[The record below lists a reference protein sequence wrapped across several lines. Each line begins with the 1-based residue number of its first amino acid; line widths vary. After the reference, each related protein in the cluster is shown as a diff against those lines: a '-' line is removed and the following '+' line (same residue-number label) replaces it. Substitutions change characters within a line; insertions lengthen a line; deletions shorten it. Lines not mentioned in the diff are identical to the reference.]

1 MGKMT
6 MKPDFGSELDR
17 RGFLKGGSFA
27 TMMMLMGGIP
37 INAAEEEKKPE
48 AGAVNADGSTN
59 YKAEA
64 APVNVGVIGC
74 GPWARE
80 ILKTLATL
88 PNGPVV
94 AICDTYPAMVKRA
107 ADLAPNAQKYPNHK
121 DLLADPKVQAVVVA
135 TPTHLH
141 KEIVIDALKAG
152 KHVYCEAPLAASVE
166 DARAIAQA
174 VRENFT
180 VNFQSGLQARSD
192 KQIYNLANFI
202 RSGVLGKPLKA
213 RQQFHK
219 KQSWRFTSP
228 NAEREKALNW
238 RLDKEVSIGL
248 AGELGVHQLD
258 IANWYFNARPLSA
271 HGLGSLIQWKD
282 DGREVPDNVQVTF
295 EYPGGVFL
303 TYEAT
308 IGNSFESEMGQFY
321 GTDCAIMMR
330 DRRAWM
336 FKEADAPLLGWEV
349 YARKDAFYQESGIVL
364 GAGNTKQDAQAKKGT
379 EADKVVDEKSP
390 LQYALS
396 AFLKNS
402 DTIASGFEDFKKN
415 YDANDKAA
423 LREYLDG
430 LAKEKTWLPACG
442 WREGLDSTITAIK
455 ANEAILSGQKI
466 TFKKEWF
473 ELA

>member
-282 DGREVPDNVQVTF
+282 DGREVPDTISVIMDFPNDLTVSWQSTFSNSRFGLGIRILGSDGTIEWLAGTTDMVT
-295 EYPGGVFL
+295 G
-303 TYEAT
+303 
-308 IGNSFESEMGQFY
+308 
-321 GTDCAIMMR
+321 
-330 DRRAWM
+330 
-336 FKEADAPLLGWEV
+336 
-349 YARKDAFYQESGIVL
+349 
-364 GAGNTKQDAQAKKGT
+364 
-379 EADKVVDEKSP
+379 KS
-390 LQYALS
+390 
-396 AFLKNS
+396 
-402 DTIASGFEDFKKN
+402 ASGWSYAPEKLNRPNSESIKG
-415 YDANDKAA
+415 DAKGDNHYANFVECVRSRQEPNSSVELGYKSALAA
-423 LREYLDG
+423 H
-430 LAKEKTWLPACG
+430 LANLSYRRKQRVT
-442 WREGLDSTITAIK
+442 LDSARQS
-455 ANEAILSGQKI
+455 ARQ
-466 TFKKEWF
+466 
-473 ELA
+473 